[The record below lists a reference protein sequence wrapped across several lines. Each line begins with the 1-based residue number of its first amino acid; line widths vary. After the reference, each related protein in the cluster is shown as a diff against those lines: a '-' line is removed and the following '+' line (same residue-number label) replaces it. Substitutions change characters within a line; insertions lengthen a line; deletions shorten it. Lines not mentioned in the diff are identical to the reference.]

1 MDRFPDRDFRDNRNK
16 LLAPAVRKRLPPF
29 ETLARAISRFYLSRM
44 DSDLEVLTERRFCDD
59 WLGDFRQLLGS
70 MRSSLD
76 RGERMLLRIGRHSG
90 AEAVT
95 IANHRWLFIKGPGRP
110 PRNHWDKTAKT
121 LWLAGARSIDR
132 VGLLP
137 FGWVLVEPDDAS
149 ELPALRDWCARQ
161 PKPDLAAVRA
171 RLEQARTQAAAL
183 ARQTALADAQRRADE
198 IAKAQADEAEKKRLE
213 GLSPNMRSLEDLA
226 TKLRARVEALRGG
239 KDKAHTALHGES
251 RALAKRALVE
261 SWTAD
266 ERRALADC
274 LEELL
279 PAAVQIDWK
288 DERKKLQ
295 IAQLRA

>member
-1 MDRFPDRDFRDNRNK
+1 
-16 LLAPAVRKRLPPF
+16 LPPF
-29 ETLARAISRFYLSRM
+29 ETLARAISRFYLSRL

-110 PRNHWDKTAKT
+110 PRNYWDKTAKT

-226 TKLRARVEALRGG
+226 MKLRARVEALRGG
-239 KDKAHTALHGES
+239 KDKPNTALHAEA
-251 RALAKRALVE
+251 RALAKRALAE
-261 SWTAD
+261 GWAGD
-266 ERRALADC
+266 ERRALADM
-274 LEELL
+274 LEASL
-279 PAAVQIDWK
+279 PGAVQIDWK

-295 IAQLRA
+295 IALLRA